1 MPSDQLVDAKI
12 VLEAMAEVKRR
23 GTWTV
28 LQDLERSE
36 PELASFV
43 FEEFSLLHSRLFKTG
58 ANPKQTKILQR
69 QVQRML
75 AVTITALSV
84 AHRRLWKQDVE
95 RMPLLQC
102 AMPDDD
108 DSPGPPPSTE
118 APRPEQRP
126 S

>member
-12 VLEAMAEVKRR
+12 ILEAMAELKRR

-28 LQDLERSE
+28 LQELERAE
-36 PELASFV
+36 PELAGFV
-43 FEEFSLLHSRLFKTG
+43 FEEVSLLHTRLFKTG
-58 ANPKQTKILQR
+58 ATPRQIKILQR

-75 AVTITALSV
+75 AVAITSLSL
-84 AHRRLWKQDVE
+84 AHRRLWEQKVE

-108 DSPGPPPSTE
+108 DAPDPPSK
-118 APRPEQRP
+118 
-126 S
+126 